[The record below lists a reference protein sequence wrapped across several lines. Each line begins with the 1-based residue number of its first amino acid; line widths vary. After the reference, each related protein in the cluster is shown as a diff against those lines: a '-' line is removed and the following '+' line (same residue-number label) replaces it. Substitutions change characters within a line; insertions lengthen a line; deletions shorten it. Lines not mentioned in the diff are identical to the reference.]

1 MIPWAIP
8 RMLSWSASFTTGTTR
23 PCWFR
28 STAIPRLTYGCSVMV
43 LASTSIEELTVGNAR
58 SASTTARETKGR
70 YDSEEPVSF
79 LNRSLCLARTLSTLS

>member
-1 MIPWAIP
+1 MIVKVDPRMSSIVAFPIRAAAAILVIPWAIP
-8 RMLSWSASFTTGTTR
+8 RMLSWSASLTTGTTR
-23 PCWFR
+23 PCWSR

-70 YDSEEPVSF
+70 
-79 LNRSLCLARTLSTLS
+79 